1 MTDVALCGRAL
12 GTWRPRRAR
21 RGLFLASASAPSS
34 SSKASW
40 NWSGWSFSDFCPC
53 NARRSSFNR
62 CSRRRLRSL
71 SAATSARSAS
81 RAACCPS
88 NNTRKGGASDPGST
102 MPVLVSM
109 TEYYHEIRHL
119 VNKIRDRKPP
129 LRHAAASGRRTRGR
143 HTRRQSRPSNNASN
157 CARESRITP
166 SRTDGQAKRPC
177 SRRFD
182 ASTRPV
188 PSHHRTL
195 IRSRRLGRNTTT
207 TPEKGSRPSS
217 CSTSAA
223 RALPLAKVHRTRRH
237 HDPWRR
243 TRNNH
248 RRARSAAAISA
259 IRAATESA
267 DIPVK
272 AYRHAVSASIDTEP
286 TEPGPGVASTSSA
299 AKAGS
304 DLDAATL
311 GSTSALRAA
320 VRAAGAAGSSSTST
334 GEDRGEL
341 APPRWAA
348 RRSPD

>member
-21 RGLFLASASAPSS
+21 RGLFLGLGERAFELLEGKLELVGMELLGLLPVQRPAQLVQQMFETAV
-34 SSKASW
+34 
-40 NWSGWSFSDFCPC
+40 
-53 NARRSSFNR
+53 
-62 CSRRRLRSL
+62 RSL

-119 VNKIRDRKPP
+119 VNKIRDRQPP

-207 TPEKGSRPSS
+207 HAGKGIQAELVLDQR
-217 CSTSAA
+217 
-223 RALPLAKVHRTRRH
+223 RQGVMPLAKVHRTRRH

-259 IRAATESA
+259 IRKAPISRQGVPSRRAPRSTPNRPNPDPASPPPQARRKRARTWMRQRSA
-267 DIPVK
+267 RP
-272 AYRHAVSASIDTEP
+272 RP
-286 TEPGPGVASTSSA
+286 CGA
-299 AKAGS
+299 AK
-304 DLDAATL
+304 
-311 GSTSALRAA
+311 
-320 VRAAGAAGSSSTST
+320 VRAAGAAGSSSVA
-334 GEDRGEL
+334 GEDGEVSL
-341 APPRWAA
+341 PRRA
-348 RRSPD
+348 RARQAFT